1 MLKLLLV
8 GYGNMGKVH
17 KRAIENSDKALL
29 YGIVDPKVSQL
40 KMKVLLAKDIA
51 FVDLKKDIDGVIIS
65 STTKTHFRIAKN
77 AIENKIPTF
86 IEKPISTNI
95 KEVEELTSICL
106 DENIVLQ
113 TGLIENFNPAVIYL
127 KKEDLSF
134 TKEINIIRTSPPLD
148 KKREL
153 ENVIHDLGIHDIGIF
168 DHLYNL
174 ENSSL
179 IDKSLVEKNGMISE
193 ADITFLSKDIKINLK
208 LSNIAEAKNRSWEI
222 VGNNF
227 SYNIDLLKKK
237 VIKNFNGKEERK
249 IFDKSYQPIDLQLDD
264 FLEKIRKKSPDK
276 DHIAKTLNIHKFIE
290 SIL

>member
-17 KRAIENSDKALL
+17 EKAIKNSDKALL

-127 KKEDLSF
+127 KKEDLSL

-208 LSNIAEAKNRSWEI
+208 LSNIAEEKNRSWEI

-249 IFDKSYQPIDLQLDD
+249 IFDNSYQPIDLQLDD

-276 DHIAKTLNIHKFIE
+276 DHIAKSLNIHNFID

>member
-1 MLKLLLV
+1 METWVKSMKKLL
-8 GYGNMGKVH
+8 KIQI
-17 KRAIENSDKALL
+17 KPLL

-40 KMKVLLAKDIA
+40 KMKVLLAKDIS
-51 FVDLKKDIDGVIIS
+51 FVDLKNDIDGVIIS
-65 STTKTHFRIAKN
+65 STTKTHYRIAKN

-106 DENIVLQ
+106 DENIILQ

-127 KKEDLSF
+127 KKEDLSL

-174 ENSSL
+174 ENFSL

-208 LSNIAEAKNRSWEI
+208 LSNIAEEKNRSWEI
-222 VGNNF
+222 IGNNF
-227 SYNIDLLKKK
+227 SYNIDLLKK
-237 VIKNFNGKEERK
+237 ES
-249 IFDKSYQPIDLQLDD
+249 DK
-264 FLEKIRKKSPDK
+264 
-276 DHIAKTLNIHKFIE
+276 KF
-290 SIL
+290 

>member
-17 KRAIENSDKALL
+17 EKAIKNSDKALL

-40 KMKVLLAKDIA
+40 KMRVLLSKDIT
-51 FVDLKKDIDGVIIS
+51 FVDLKNDIDGVIIS
-65 STTKTHFRIAKN
+65 STTKTHYRIAKN

-95 KEVEELTSICL
+95 KEVQELTSICL
-106 DENIVLQ
+106 EENIILQ
-113 TGLIENFNPAVIYL
+113 TGLIENFNPVVIYL

-153 ENVIHDLGIHDIGIF
+153 ENVVHDLGIHDIGIF
-168 DHLYNL
+168 DHLYDL
-174 ENSSL
+174 ENFSL
-179 IDKSLVEKNGMISE
+179 VDKSLVEKNGMISE

-208 LSNIAEAKNRSWEI
+208 LSNIAEEKNRSWEI
-222 VGNNF
+222 IGNNF

-249 IFDKSYQPIDLQLDD
+249 IFDKSSQPIDLQLDD

-276 DHIAKTLNIHKFIE
+276 DHIAKSLNIHNFID

>member
-17 KRAIENSDKALL
+17 EKAIKNSDKALL
-29 YGIVDPKVSQL
+29 YGIVDPKVSKL
-40 KMKVLLAKDIA
+40 KMKVLLAKDIS
-51 FVDLKKDIDGVIIS
+51 FVDLKNDIDGVIIS
-65 STTKTHFRIAKN
+65 STTKTHYRIAKN
-77 AIENKIPTF
+77 TIENEIPTF

-95 KEVEELTSICL
+95 KEVEKLTKICL
-106 DENIVLQ
+106 DQNIILQ

-174 ENSSL
+174 ENSNL
-179 IDKSLVEKNGMISE
+179 INKSLVKKNGMISE
-193 ADITFLSKDIKINLK
+193 ADITFLNKDIKINLK
-208 LSNIAEAKNRSWEI
+208 LSNIAEEKNRSWEI
-222 VGNNF
+222 IGNNF
-227 SYNIDLLKKK
+227 SYNIDLLRKK
-237 VIKNFNGKEERK
+237 VVKNFNGKEERK
-249 IFDKSYQPIDLQLDD
+249 IFEKSYQPIDLQLDKK
-264 FLEKIRKKSPDK
+264 LEKNHRIR
-276 DHIAKTLNIHKFIE
+276 II
-290 SIL
+290 

>member
-17 KRAIENSDKALL
+17 EKAIKNSDKALL

-40 KMKVLLAKDIA
+40 KMNVLLEKDIGLMD
-51 FVDLKKDIDGVIIS
+51 FKNDIDGVIIS
-65 STTKTHFRIAKN
+65 STTKTHYRIAKN
-77 AIENKIPTF
+77 TIENEIPTF

-95 KEVEELTSICL
+95 KEVEKLTKICL
-106 DENIVLQ
+106 DQNIILQ

-174 ENSSL
+174 ENSNL
-179 IDKSLVEKNGMISE
+179 INKSLVKKNGMISE
-193 ADITFLSKDIKINLK
+193 ADITFLNKDIKINLK
-208 LSNIAEAKNRSWEI
+208 LSNIAEEKNRSWEI
-222 VGNNF
+222 IGNNF
-227 SYNIDLLKKK
+227 SYNIDLLRKK
-237 VIKNFNGKEERK
+237 VVKNFNGKEERK
-249 IFDKSYQPIDLQLDD
+249 IFEKSYQPIDLQLDN

-276 DHIAKTLNIHKFIE
+276 DHITKTLNIHKFIDT
-290 SIL
+290 IL

>member
-17 KRAIENSDKALL
+17 ERAIENSDKALL

-95 KEVEELTSICL
+95 KEVQELTSICL
-106 DENIVLQ
+106 DENIILQ
-113 TGLIENFNPAVIYL
+113 TGLIENFNPVVIYL
-127 KKEDLSF
+127 KKEDLSL

-148 KKREL
+148 KRREL
-153 ENVIHDLGIHDIGIF
+153 ENVVHDLGIHDIGIF

-174 ENSSL
+174 ENFSL
-179 IDKSLVEKNGMISE
+179 VNKSLVEKNGMISE
-193 ADITFLSKDIKINLK
+193 ADITFSSKDIKINLK
-208 LSNIAEAKNRSWEI
+208 LSNIAEEKNRSWEI
-222 VGNNF
+222 IGNNF

-276 DHIAKTLNIHKFIE
+276 DHIAKSLNIHNFID

>member
-17 KRAIENSDKALL
+17 EKAIKNSDKALL

-40 KMKVLLAKDIA
+40 KMRVLLSKDIT
-51 FVDLKKDIDGVIIS
+51 FVDLKNDIDGVIIS
-65 STTKTHFRIAKN
+65 STTKTHYRIAKN

-95 KEVEELTSICL
+95 KEVQELTSICL
-106 DENIVLQ
+106 EENIILQ
-113 TGLIENFNPAVIYL
+113 TGLIENFNPVVMYL

-153 ENVIHDLGIHDIGIF
+153 ENVVHDLGIHDIGIF

-174 ENSSL
+174 ENFSL
-179 IDKSLVEKNGMISE
+179 VDKSLVEKNGMISE

-208 LSNIAEAKNRSWEI
+208 LSNIAEEKNRSWEI
-222 VGNNF
+222 IGNNF

-249 IFDKSYQPIDLQLDD
+249 IFDKSSQPINLQLDD

-276 DHIAKTLNIHKFIE
+276 DHIAKSLNIHNFID

>member
-1 MLKLLLV
+1 
-8 GYGNMGKVH
+8 
-17 KRAIENSDKALL
+17 
-29 YGIVDPKVSQL
+29 
-40 KMKVLLAKDIA
+40 MKVLLAKDIA
-51 FVDLKKDIDGVIIS
+51 FVDLKNDIDGVIIS
-65 STTKTHFRIAKN
+65 STTKTHFHIAKN

-95 KEVEELTSICL
+95 KEVQELTNICL
-106 DENIVLQ
+106 DENIILQ
-113 TGLIENFNPAVIYL
+113 TGLIENFNPVVIYL
-127 KKEDLSF
+127 KKEDLSL

-153 ENVIHDLGIHDIGIF
+153 ENVVHDLGIHDIGIF

-174 ENSSL
+174 ENFSL
-179 IDKSLVEKNGMISE
+179 VNKSLVEKNGMISE
-193 ADITFLSKDIKINLK
+193 ADITFSSKDIKINLK
-208 LSNIAEAKNRSWEI
+208 LSNIAKEKNRSWEI
-222 VGNNF
+222 IGNNF

-276 DHIAKTLNIHKFIE
+276 DHIAKSLNIHNFID